1 MSLLDKKA
9 SEVKSKIAS
18 DIPELKKY

>member
-9 SEVKSKIAS
+9 SEIKSQIAVE
-18 DIPELKKY
+18 IPELKKY